1 MHLVFG
7 NNKNKCHLS
16 YEAFFWWLCF
26 YHFLS
31 FFQILPLLF
40 PSFGFAAFLYTNC
53 SFSAFITTPSLSLEF
68 LPVMYHVYF
77 PTLSFLMPSHC
88 SMLMFFHFH
97 IGLSLDTQQ
106 QAEVILRCRS
116 PTLLITL
123 NSNSSLRKSNCP
135 AYLCLMFMICDVT
148 DLLSL
153 VTICC
158 LFHRALNVLFLTITE
173 IRAIK
178 DLEEDRLMSLRR
190 KRQISSGIQIW
201 HIHSSPRSNF
211 FFFFKLGKKSVYKHS
226 DV

>member
-1 MHLVFG
+1 MVII
-7 NNKNKCHLS
+7 KNKYHLS
-16 YEAFFWWLCF
+16 SEAIFWWLCF

-31 FFQILPLLF
+31 FFQILLLLF
-40 PSFGFAAFLYTNC
+40 PSFGCATFLYTNC

-77 PTLSFLMPSHC
+77 LTLSFLMPSHC
-88 SMLMFFHFH
+88 SMLMFFFHFH
-97 IGLSLDTQQ
+97 IGLSLDSQQ

-116 PTLLITL
+116 PNLLITL
-123 NSNSSLRKSNCP
+123 NSNSSRRKSKCP
-135 AYLCLMFMICDVT
+135 AYLHLILMICDVT

-153 VTICC
+153 VTNCC
-158 LFHRALNVLFLTITE
+158 LFHRALNVVFLTITE
-173 IRAIK
+173 RRAIK

-190 KRQISSGIQIW
+190 KKQISSEIQIW

-211 FFFFKLGKKSVYKHS
+211 FFKLGKKSVYKHS